1 MRFKFK
7 KNMLLKLY
15 EKNPDLKKIRQVTE
29 ALKNGS
35 LVIIPTDSVY
45 GIACDMNNRKAVE
58 RLAEI
63 KGIKLKDADFS
74 LIFGELSCV
83 AQYTKPMHNH
93 IFKIIKKNL
102 PGPFTF
108 ILEANNNI
116 PNFFRKSKKTIGIRI
131 PDNEIVRTIVREL
144 GNPILSTSVHDDDE
158 IREYMT
164 DPSLIEE
171 KYRNITDIVIDGGY
185 GKIEASTVAD
195 CTGDVVEILREGVEP
210 LRY

>member
-1 MRFKFK
+1 MF
-7 KNMLLKLY
+7 LKIY
-15 EKNPDLKKIRQVTE
+15 DKNPDMRQIKKVVDLLRNE
-29 ALKNGS
+29 S

-45 GIACDMNNRKAVE
+45 GIACDMNSRKAVE
-58 RLAEI
+58 KLANI

-74 LIFGELSCV
+74 FIFDDLSTV
-83 AQYTKPMHNH
+83 SGYTKPISNH

-108 ILEANNNI
+108 ILNANNNI
-116 PNFFRKSKKTIGIRI
+116 PNFFRKSKKTIGVRI
-131 PDNEIVRTIVREL
+131 PDNEIVRTIVREM
-144 GNPILSTSVHDDDE
+144 GNPILTTSVHADDE

-164 DPSLIEE
+164 DPSLIYE
-171 KYRNITDIVIDGGY
+171 KYKNIADAVIDGGY

-195 CTGDVVEILREGVEP
+195 CTGDVIEIIREGIEP

>member
-1 MRFKFK
+1 
-7 KNMLLKLY
+7 MLLKIY
-15 EKNPDLKKIRQVTE
+15 DKNPDMKRIRSVVEMLKK
-29 ALKNGS
+29 GS
-35 LVIIPTDSVY
+35 LIIIPTDSVY
-45 GIACDMNNRKAVE
+45 GIACDMNSRKAVE
-58 RLAEI
+58 RLAET

-74 LIFGELSCV
+74 FIFGELSCV
-83 AQYTKPMHNH
+83 AQYTKPMQNH

-131 PDNEIVRTIVREL
+131 PDNNIVRTIVREL
-144 GNPILSTSVHDDDE
+144 GNPILTTSVHDDDE
-158 IREYMT
+158 IKEYMT

-171 KYRNITDIVIDGGY
+171 KYKNLAEVVIDGGY

-195 CTGDVVEILREGVEP
+195 CTGDVVEILREGIEP